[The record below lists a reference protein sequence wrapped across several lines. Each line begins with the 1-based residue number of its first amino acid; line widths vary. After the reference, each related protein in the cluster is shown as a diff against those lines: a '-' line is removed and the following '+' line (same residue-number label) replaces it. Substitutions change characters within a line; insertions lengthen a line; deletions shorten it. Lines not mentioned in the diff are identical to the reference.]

1 MTPERPSDESID
13 IDDTPWPWTEP
24 TGNDEDDE

>member
-13 IDDTPWPWTEP
+13 IDDGPWPWQEP
-24 TGNDEDDE
+24 SDEEDE

>member
-13 IDDTPWPWTEP
+13 CDDGPWPWTEP
-24 TGNDEDDE
+24 NGEDDE